1 MLRFI
6 CVLAAIICSIF
17 CVAQT
22 AVAGAAIPSQG
33 NVCSAIPGPG
43 QTTQVVKSK
52 LLGFVIAQNPDA
64 VARTFANLEHW
75 QDIFEDEHFCA
86 DTVDCRGMSK
96 DACSA
101 ALLTCSNTQHFV
113 VGVTEKTLEAIKDD
127 SASHE
132 PGFRMNAALAGI
144 SSTAARMRAYLDTPG
159 NDGIVCLAP
168 KTPKVPQSPAAA
180 DTSPLRVRGV
190 SDDLM
195 IRRDQSNFSST
206 SKATLT
212 VSGDHSTNQT
222 QTVKATGA
230 VGYAFS
236 SDSGFATAI
245 PYVSFYQSLS
255 QVTGK
260 AESLDPTSFVAAGM
274 VFLATAR
281 SDLLEQTFSGKPQFL
296 ENTKDHSQI
305 ASFTFLYKPYTA
317 FDVSKGG
324 FNLNDPRPL
333 PFWPNA
339 YGEVLFDLR
348 ANVGE
353 YTNRGNDPVQRLLNQ
368 SYSRAG
374 SHFGFA
380 VTTNS
385 DGPSFTLTVAETYL
399 YGFSGTVR
407 NLDLFEST
415 LTYNFDPKHY
425 LGVTATYNKG
435 RNLDTGLREQVWLVG
450 LSARY

>member
-1 MLRFI
+1 MLRIIF
-6 CVLAAIICSIF
+6 VLAAIICSAF
-17 CVAQT
+17 CMPRT
-22 AVAGAAIPSQG
+22 AVAGSSVPSQG
-33 NVCSAIPGPG
+33 NICSAIPEPG
-43 QTTQVVKSK
+43 KTTPVVKSK

-75 QDIFEDEHFCA
+75 QDIFEDENFCA
-86 DTVDCRGMSK
+86 KTVDCRSSSK

-101 ALLTCSNTQHFV
+101 AQLTCSTTQHFV
-113 VGVTEKTLEAIKDD
+113 LGVTEKTLEAIKDD
-127 SASHE
+127 SASHD
-132 PGFRMNAALAGI
+132 PSFRMSAALAGL
-144 SSTAARMRAYLDTPG
+144 SSTAARMRAYLATSG
-159 NDGIVCLAP
+159 NDDIVCLAP
-168 KTPKVPQSPAAA
+168 KAAKVPQSPAAA
-180 DTSPLRVRGV
+180 DASPLRVRGV

-195 IRRDQSNFSST
+195 IRRDQRNFSST

-222 QTVKATGA
+222 QTAKVTGA
-230 VGYAFS
+230 VGYAFA
-236 SDSGFATAI
+236 SDNGLVEAV
-245 PYVSFYQSLS
+245 PYFSFYQSLT

-260 AESLDPTSFVAAGM
+260 AQSIDPTSFVAAGT
-274 VFLATAR
+274 VFSATLPG
-281 SDLLEQTFSGKPQFL
+281 DLLVQTFSGKPQFL

-353 YTNRGNDPVQRLLNQ
+353 YTNRGDDPVQRLLNQ

-380 VTTNS
+380 ITTNS
-385 DGPSFTLTVAETYL
+385 DGPSFTLKVAETYL
-399 YGFSGTVR
+399 YGFSGTIR
-407 NLDLFEST
+407 NLDLFESS
-415 LTYNFDPKHY
+415 LTYNFDPKNY
-425 LGVTATYNKG
+425 LGLTASYNKG
-435 RNLDTGLREQVWLVG
+435 RNLDTGLREQVWMVG